1 MGSHRRNRVLA
12 ARSASSRSTR
22 LRIELC
28 SHLLS
33 CARHGVT
40 RDARSKEGLLLAPC
54 WASGAEPPMVV
65 RVVTGIARTGS
76 VRSVW
81 ERSA

>member
-1 MGSHRRNRVLA
+1 MLLA
-12 ARSASSRSTR
+12 WLGLEEIFWS
-22 LRIELC
+22 
-28 SHLLS
+28 S
-33 CARHGVT
+33 CAKSGHSSDT
-40 RDARSKEGLLLAPC
+40 MLLAPC